1 MRNILLK
8 ICFLSVWI
16 VLFFSSA
23 KSEGNKKESN
33 SKQSKPDAQKNIS
46 YLNINNISSYFYN
59 NGISDVSPAGNA
71 GFVYPKG
78 TGKTAVFTSGLLWG
92 AKVAGFPDPRVGGT
106 AYRTG
111 LVPGK
116 VLPNGIADNPILDKY
131 RIYRVRKDIY
141 PGGPFKDLTIEGV
154 SEGTDAA
161 SLRAAYETDWT
172 QWPAEMGAPF
182 EDKDGNG
189 IYNPDKDIPGFPGAD
204 QTLWYVTNDL
214 NVGQTT
220 YLYASD
226 PLGIEC
232 QVTIWAYNRTGALG
246 NMYFRKY
253 KLINITDRTASP
265 ITFND
270 MYVSMWSD
278 VDLGDAGDD
287 FVGVDTVLSL
297 QYSYNAT
304 ATDNIYSPLPPP
316 AVGFDFFQGPLIN
329 GIAGQDKNKNG
340 VDDASDYG
348 IFNTKKVGP
357 GKINLPMTAAYYF
370 ASGDPNLGDP
380 PQGNIGTSDGARQ
393 FYNFFQG
400 KYGISGTP
408 FINLATGAQTSF
420 ALSGDPLTGTG
431 WIDGVQLPPSDRRQG
446 SASGPFNMAPGDTQ
460 EVVVAEIAAGA
471 VPGIDR
477 LSAITLL
484 KIYDQQAQKAYDAF
498 FDIPQA
504 PPAPIIKTA
513 QLDKEIILN
522 WANDEASYLAT
533 ENSNSKGYK
542 FQGYNVYQL
551 PSSFSMVSEGRRI
564 ATFDLVDEIGIIRDL
579 VLDPISG
586 SFVLLPVQFGTDS
599 GIQRFISIKNDD
611 IKGGSP
617 LQNGVKYYFA
627 VTAYNYNPSP
637 MAVPNNL
644 ENPINIITVIPQT
657 PDTGDGSGG
666 TIGQILQMTH
676 IGEADGN
683 PNATIVDPGAILGHD
698 YEVYFSTRQEIRD
711 QNGDWVAGSK
721 VSRKFSVNHPDT
733 LTGSTIDA
741 AAVYGHS
748 AGGIEV
754 HFKLN
759 LISSDYDFVDGITVN
774 FPEGT
779 VILQAPNFK
788 SGNGTISPVIN
799 GTTVVFGDVSQ
810 SYTGNGP
817 FAGGEEWIVQIGS
830 LSLPFVINWALF
842 DDGYGGGPINVS
854 GISTITSIGTRKRTA
869 KYWNLKDATSNVI
882 KLENQGTL
890 VDKTDP
896 TGLTTINFFPKRDDI
911 PVKSTT
917 SADPVVDGFQIG
929 VTGTF
934 DAPIDFNKEK
944 LALTRGPG
952 STSNLIQTPSA
963 SATDIS
969 IVNYLIFGFPSSQAK
984 DCFGFGTSEI
994 TQLQQD
1000 YELRFTGVWDTTI
1013 VNGQTI
1019 IKVKDGTGSL
1029 ATIFSGLNSN
1039 SIKNHPLNPTP
1050 GSMNPFLLR
1059 IPFEVWNKDTKKQVN
1074 LVFRDREQTATAS
1087 PFYAWNPKNRMYGII
1102 VNSDYNETAP
1112 ITGVLRDAATWVLV
1126 FYGTNYYVGDVV
1138 SVYYDNPFAIG
1149 TDRYTFSTD
1158 NLVGITEE
1166 SNLSPKEY
1174 FLHQNFPNP
1183 FNPTTT
1189 IKYDI
1194 PKQGLVTIKIFDILG
1209 REVEVLVNEEKP
1221 AGKYQVTFNANK
1233 LSSGIYFYSIKA
1245 GDYIK
1250 TLKSI
1255 LLK

>member
-1 MRNILLK
+1 MRNYLLK
-8 ICFLSVWI
+8 ICYLFVWI
-16 VLFFSSA
+16 VIFCSNA
-23 KSEGNKKESN
+23 YPEGNKKESG
-33 SKQSKPDAQKNIS
+33 SKLNKPDAQTAFS

-59 NGISDVSPAGNA
+59 NGISDVSPSGNS

-78 TGKTAVFTSGLLWG
+78 SGKTAVFTSGLLWG
-92 AKVAGFPDPRVGGT
+92 AKVSGFTDPRVGGT

-116 VLPNGIADNPILDKY
+116 VLPNGTADNPALDKY
-131 RIYRVRKDIY
+131 RIYRVRRDIY
-141 PGGPFKDLTIEGV
+141 PGGPSKDLITEAV
-154 SEGTDAA
+154 NEGTDAA
-161 SLRAAYETDWT
+161 SLRTAYETDWT

-214 NVGQTT
+214 NSGQTT
-220 YLYASD
+220 FLYGSN
-226 PLGIEC
+226 PLEIEC

-253 KLINITDRTASP
+253 KLINITNRTDTP
-265 ITFND
+265 VTFD
-270 MYVSMWSD
+270 EMYVSMWSD

-287 FVGVDTVLSL
+287 FIGVDTVLSL
-297 QYSYNAT
+297 QYSYNA
-304 ATDNIYSPLPPP
+304 AANDNVYNPLPPP

-348 IFNTKKVGP
+348 IFNNQKVGP

-370 ASGDPNLGDP
+370 ANGDPNLGDP
-380 PQGNIGTSDGARQ
+380 PQGNIGDGSRQ

-408 FINLATGAQTSF
+408 FINLVTGEQTSF
-420 ALSGDPLTGTG
+420 ALSGDPVKGTG
-431 WIDGVQLPPSDRRQG
+431 WIDGVQLPAGDRRQG

-460 EVVVAEIAAGA
+460 EVVVAEIIAGA

-484 KIYDQQAQKAYDAF
+484 KVYDQQAQKAYDSF
-498 FDIPQA
+498 FDLPQA
-504 PPAPIIKTA
+504 PPAPVVKTT

-522 WANDEASYLAT
+522 WANDEANYLAT

-551 PSSFSMVSEGRRI
+551 PTSFSTVSEGRRI
-564 ATFDLVDEIGIIRDL
+564 ATFDIVDKKGTIIDL
-579 VLDPISG
+579 VFDPISG
-586 SFVLLPVQFGTDS
+586 SVVMLPVQFGNDY
-599 GIQRFISIKNDD
+599 GVKRFISIKNDF
-611 IKGGSP
+611 IKGSP
-617 LQNGVKYYFA
+617 LVNGTKYYYA
-627 VTAYNYNPSP
+627 VTAYNYNPDP
-637 MAVPNNL
+637 MAVPNNI
-644 ENPINIITVIPQT
+644 ENPINVIMVIPQT
-657 PDTGDGSGG
+657 PDTGDGHGG
-666 TIGQILQMTH
+666 KTGQFLQMTH
-676 IGEADGN
+676 VGAADGN

-698 YEVYFSTRQEIRD
+698 YEVYFSTRQEIRN

-741 AAVYGHS
+741 AAVHGS
-748 AGGIEV
+748 SGDPEV
-754 HFKLN
+754 ELRFILN
-759 LISSDYDFVDGITVN
+759 LVSVDYDYADGVKIV
-774 FPEGT
+774 FPTGT
-779 VILQAPNFK
+779 TIVSAPKFEA
-788 SGNGTISPVIN
+788 GNGTITPTISDNI
-799 GTTVVFGDVSQ
+799 VVFGETNHLYSTNGLFTGKEEMVVIVS
-810 SYTGNGP
+810 
-817 FAGGEEWIVQIGS
+817 A
-830 LSLPFVINWALF
+830 LPLPSTIAWTIY
-842 DDGYGGGPINVS
+842 DDAYGGGPVDVS
-854 GISTITSIGTRKRTA
+854 GTSTITSIGTRKRTA
-869 KYWNLKDATSNVI
+869 KYWNVKDATTNVI
-882 KLENQGTL
+882 KLENQGTF

-896 TGLTTINFFPKRDDI
+896 TGFTTINYFPKRDDI

-929 VTGTF
+929 VDGSF
-934 DAPIDFNKEK
+934 DAPINFNKDK

-952 STSNLIQTPSA
+952 STSTLIQTPVA
-963 SATDIS
+963 STSSIS
-969 IVNYLIFGFPSSQAK
+969 IVNYTIFAGTISSKAI
-984 DCFGFGTSEI
+984 DNFGFGRNVLEE
-994 TQLQQD
+994 LQQD

-1013 VNGQTI
+1013 LNGQMI

-1039 SIKNHPLNPTP
+1039 SIKNHPLNPNP
-1050 GSMNPFLLR
+1050 GSSDPFLIR
-1059 IPFEVWNKDTKKQVN
+1059 IPFEVWNKETKKQVN
-1074 LVFRDREQTATAS
+1074 LIFRDRVQEATVS

-1102 VNSDYNETAP
+1102 VNSDYNETTP
-1112 ITGVLRDAATWVLV
+1112 ITGALKDAATWVLV
-1126 FYGTNYYVGDVV
+1126 FYGTNYHVGDVV
-1138 SVYYDNPFAIG
+1138 SVYYDNPFVIG

-1158 NLVGITEE
+1158 NLVGIAEGN
-1166 SNLSPKEY
+1166 SLSPNEY
-1174 FLHQNFPNP
+1174 FLYQNFPNP

-1194 PKQGLVTIKIFDILG
+1194 PKEGLVTIKIFDILG
-1209 REVEVLVNEEKP
+1209 REVETLVNEEKP
-1221 AGKYQVTFNANK
+1221 AGKYQITFNAKK
-1233 LSSGIYFYSIKA
+1233 LSSGIYFYSIKT